1 MENTDKTMVNDKTK
15 CSFVLISLCID
26 NKKNDLI
33 ANSAKVTT
41 IGTFDGVHIGHQKIL
56 NHVVNLAKKQGYTP
70 IVLTLFPHPRMV
82 LQKDDS
88 IKLLNTIDE
97 RIAILKSLGIEEVV
111 VKKFTKQFANLSAKE
126 YVKNI
131 LVDELNTKQIVI
143 GYDHHFGKNRSANI
157 TDLKSFA
164 QQYDFKVE
172 EISAQDIKDVT
183 VSSTKIRN
191 ALDKGEIA
199 LANSFLGYSYF
210 ITGTVIKGKG
220 LGRTISF
227 PTANLYIKES
237 YKLIPNDGVYV
248 VKSQVENKNIFGM
261 MNIGTNPTVD
271 GKTRSI
277 EVHFFN
283 FKANLYEVEL
293 KIEFLKRLRNEEKFE
308 NLEALKV
315 QLKKDKVSA
324 TDYINSINE

>member
-1 MENTDKTMVNDKTK
+1 
-15 CSFVLISLCID
+15 
-26 NKKNDLI
+26 LI
-33 ANSAKVTT
+33 AKSSKVTT

-56 NHVVNLAKKQGYTP
+56 KQVVTLAKKQGYTP
-70 IVLTLFPHPRMV
+70 VVLTLFPHPRMV

-97 RIAILKSLGIEEVV
+97 RIDILKSLGIEDVV
-111 VKKFTKQFANLSAKE
+111 VKEFTKAFSNLSAKD

-131 LVDELNTKQIVI
+131 LVDDLNTKQIVI

-157 TDLKSFA
+157 KDLKTFA
-164 QQYDFKVE
+164 KHYGFKVE

-191 ALDKGEIA
+191 ALDKGEVA
-199 LANSFLGYSYF
+199 LANSYLGYNYF
-210 ITGTVIKGKG
+210 ITGKVIKGKG
-220 LGRTISF
+220 LGRTIDF
-227 PTANLYIKES
+227 PTANIHIEES

-248 VKSQVENKNIFGM
+248 IKSQIEDKIVFGM

-277 EVHFFN
+277 EVHFLN
-283 FKANLYEVEL
+283 FKNNIYNTTL
-293 KIEFLKRLRNEEKFE
+293 KVEFLIRLRSEQKFK

-315 QLKKDKVSA
+315 QLKTDKMHA
-324 TDYINSINE
+324 LDYIKNIK

>member
-1 MENTDKTMVNDKTK
+1 M
-15 CSFVLISLCID
+15 
-26 NKKNDLI
+26 I

-56 NHVVNLAKKQGYTP
+56 KQVVTLAKKQGYTP
-70 IVLTLFPHPRMV
+70 AVLTLFPHPRMV

-97 RIAILKSLGIEEVV
+97 RIAILKSLGIEAVI
-111 VKKFTKQFANLSAKE
+111 VKEFTKTFANLSARD

-157 TDLKSFA
+157 KDLKTFA
-164 QQYDFKVE
+164 KHYDFKVE
-172 EISAQDIKDVT
+172 EISAQDLKDVT

-191 ALDKGEIA
+191 ALDKGEVA
-199 LANSFLGYSYF
+199 LANSFLGYNYF

-220 LGRTISF
+220 LGRTIDF
-227 PTANLYIKES
+227 PTANIYIEEA

-248 VKSQVENKNIFGM
+248 IQSQIKNKTIFGM

-283 FKANLYEVEL
+283 FNEDIYNTEL
-293 KIEFLKRLRNEEKFE
+293 KIEFLKRLRSEQKFK
-308 NLEALKV
+308 NLEALKM
-315 QLKKDKVSA
+315 QLKTDNVRA
-324 TDYINSINE
+324 LDYINTLNA